1 VTHPFLDLVTEA
13 LNQLHPRFAG
23 KGTLVYPPAEADGP
37 PAARKERERP
47 FVREFYHQFR
57 RLWDKALPVRLGL
70 GHLIVQPDPNPPPGR
85 QPDLLV
91 WQLAEHGA
99 ADRPLAA
106 LSFVSGSN
114 PDALAADLAA
124 LGRFRAAG
132 YAVAVLVVVGAA
144 AVAAPEGVTIL
155 PFDPDRWQVASGA
168 SPGP

>member
-1 VTHPFLDLVTEA
+1 MTHPFVELAVEA

-23 KGTLVYPPAEADGP
+23 KGTLAYPPADADGP
-37 PAARKERERP
+37 AAARKERERP

-70 GHLIVQPDPNPPPGR
+70 GHVVIQPDPAPPPGR

-91 WQLAEHGA
+91 WQLGEHGA

-114 PDALAADLAA
+114 PDAIDADLTT
-124 LGRFRAAG
+124 LTRYRTAG
-132 YAVAVLVVVGAA
+132 YAVAVLVVVGATES
-144 AVAAPEGVTIL
+144 PPPDGVTIL
-155 PFDPDRWQVASGA
+155 PFDPDRWQVV
-168 SPGP
+168 P

>member
-23 KGTLVYPPAEADGP
+23 KGTLAYPPADADGP
-37 PAARKERERP
+37 AAARKERERP

-70 GHLIVQPDPNPPPGR
+70 GHLMVQPDPAPPPGR
-85 QPDLLV
+85 QPDLLI
-91 WQLAEHGA
+91 WQIGEHGA

-106 LSFVSGSN
+106 MCFVSGSN
-114 PDALAADLAA
+114 PDAFAADLVA

-132 YAVAVLVVVGAA
+132 YAEAVVVVIGPAELD
-144 AVAAPEGVTIL
+144 APVGLSVL
-155 PFDPDRWQVASGA
+155 SFDPDRWQVV
-168 SPGP
+168 P

>member
-1 VTHPFLDLVTEA
+1 VTQPFLDLVTEA

-23 KGTLVYPPAEADGP
+23 KGALAYPPAEADGP
-37 PAARKERERP
+37 AAARKERERP
-47 FVREFYHQFR
+47 YVREFYHQFR

-70 GHLIVQPDPNPPPGR
+70 GHVVVQPDPAPPPGR

-91 WQLAEHGA
+91 WQLGEQGA

-106 LSFVSGSN
+106 LCFVSGSN

-132 YAVAVLVVVGAA
+132 YPVAVLVAVGPAD
-144 AVAAPEGVTIL
+144 VAGAGGVSIL
-155 PFDPDRWQVASGA
+155 RFDPDRWQVV
-168 SPGP
+168 P

>member
-1 VTHPFLDLVTEA
+1 VTHPFLVLVTEA

-23 KGTLVYPPAEADGP
+23 KGSLAYPPDEADGP
-37 PAARKERERP
+37 AAARKERERP

-70 GHLIVQPDPNPPPGR
+70 GHVIVQPDPNPPPGR

-91 WQLAEHGA
+91 WQLGEHGT

-106 LSFVSGSN
+106 LSFVCGSN
-114 PDALAADLAA
+114 PDALVADLAA

-132 YAVAVLVVVGAA
+132 YSVAVLVVVGP
-144 AVAAPEGVTIL
+144 AVAAMDGVTIL
-155 PFDPDRWQVASGA
+155 PFDPDRWQVTS
-168 SPGP
+168 